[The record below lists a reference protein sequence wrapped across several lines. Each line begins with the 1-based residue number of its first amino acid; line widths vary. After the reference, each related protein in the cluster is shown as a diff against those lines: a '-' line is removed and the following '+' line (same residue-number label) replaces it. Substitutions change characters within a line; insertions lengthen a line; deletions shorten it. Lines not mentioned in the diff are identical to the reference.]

1 MRTTGPCALPSHD
14 GCGGPSS
21 SSRWAARIAGLCGA
35 VETEPLEGVYA
46 GERELADEAER
57 LGPPEVRRGRPPL
70 GATSGGHSPRLSTL
84 VPQDVN
90 DAVRAAAEREGVT
103 PAQWLRDAIEQRLVR
118 R

>member
-1 MRTTGPCALPSHD
+1 MSARDQVRLPDGVTSVAEESNHD
-14 GCGGPSS
+14 SSVDAVRDPSG
-21 SSRWAARIAGLCGA
+21 RPYDDA
-35 VETEPLEGVYA
+35 YFD
-46 GERELADEAER
+46 ELADEAER

-70 GATSGGHSPRLSTL
+70 GATSGGHSPRLSTR

-118 R
+118 K